1 MLAQGC
7 AMVSEGGKN
16 TQKITSY
23 RTLEYDKVK
32 LMCYALNKWYKRICP
47 IPSIAVATTQ
57 DC

>member
-1 MLAQGC
+1 
-7 AMVSEGGKN
+7 MVSEGGKN
-16 TQKITSY
+16 TQKMTRY

-32 LMCYALNKWYKRICP
+32 LMCHALNKWYKRICP